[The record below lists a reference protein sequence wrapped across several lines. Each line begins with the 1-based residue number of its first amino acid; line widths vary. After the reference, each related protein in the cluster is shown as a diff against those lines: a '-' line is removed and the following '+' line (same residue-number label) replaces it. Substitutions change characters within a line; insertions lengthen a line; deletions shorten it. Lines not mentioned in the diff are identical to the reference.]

1 MYVAVYWVFLAD
13 VHEQHVIL
21 LNQLLAVC
29 FENFW
34 SAVFPRFTGGN
45 TRRESKW
52 GVHVCKM
59 LATHTHTHRMHSRVL
74 FHQNKKSEVE
84 VLASAHFIGGG
95 GVLVYYN
102 AKLFLTTTATDIQ
115 LLLCRGSGLVKWL
128 LSAEMNGVT

>member
-1 MYVAVYWVFLAD
+1 MYVAVYGVFLAD

-34 SAVFPRFTGGN
+34 SAVFPRFARDN
-45 TRRESKW
+45 TRRESKMRC
-52 GVHVCKM
+52 VLVR
-59 LATHTHTHRMHSRVL
+59 AHTQRMHSRVL
-74 FHQNKKSEVE
+74 FHQNRKSEVK

-95 GVLVYYN
+95 GMLVYYN

-115 LLLCRGSGLVKWL
+115 LLLCRGSGLVKWS
-128 LSAEMNGVT
+128 LSAEMNGVA